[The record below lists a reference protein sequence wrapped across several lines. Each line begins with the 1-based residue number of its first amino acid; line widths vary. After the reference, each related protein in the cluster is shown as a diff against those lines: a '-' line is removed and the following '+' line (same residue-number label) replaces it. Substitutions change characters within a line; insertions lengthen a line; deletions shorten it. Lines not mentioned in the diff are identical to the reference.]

1 MACGSDHN
9 LALMSDGALFVWGAG
24 ALGQLGLGPNQ
35 KDTLQPTEILFF
47 RNKHISIQQISCG
60 QYHSVVIGNEARQS
74 NENSKKSR
82 GGIYSLGYEYDIIT
96 LGREGP

>member
-47 RNKHISIQQISCG
+47 RN
-60 QYHSVVIGNEARQS
+60 
-74 NENSKKSR
+74 
-82 GGIYSLGYEYDIIT
+82 
-96 LGREGP
+96 